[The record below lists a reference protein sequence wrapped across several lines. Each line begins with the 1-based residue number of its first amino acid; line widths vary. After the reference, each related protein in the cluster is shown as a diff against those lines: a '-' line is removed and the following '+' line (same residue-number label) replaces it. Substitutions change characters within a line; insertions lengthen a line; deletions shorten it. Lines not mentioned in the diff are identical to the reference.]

1 MISLAGFSS
10 GNRGICIYDSVTVDY
25 RASLTLN
32 LPLAFVRLLGTVI
45 AILVIDKRGRRTV
58 LIKTIPIMFLA
69 TSAIMV
75 CFILM
80 SHHLDCE
87 IDKWS
92 ALMCT
97 VVFLVTYS
105 SGLDTIPWLVNAEIY
120 PENLIG
126 GASSFAAS
134 TNWLLN
140 FFVLLT
146 FNLTNIT
153 PHLIAIVVFNI
164 LGFLFV
170 W

>member
-1 MISLAGFSS
+1 
-10 GNRGICIYDSVTVDY
+10 VHVDFK
-25 RASLTLN
+25 ASLTLN

-58 LIKTIPIMFLA
+58 LMKTIPIMFIAL
-69 TSAIMV
+69 SAVMT

-80 SHHLDCE
+80 EKQLNCE

-92 ALMCT
+92 ALLCT
-97 VVFLVTYS
+97 ILFLVTYS

-134 TNWLLN
+134 TNWILN
-140 FFVLLT
+140 FLMLITFKLDKPTPYLVVIVA
-146 FNLTNIT
+146 FNL
-153 PHLIAIVVFNI
+153 